1 MVPTSHLV
9 AFAAVSAVLVAV
21 PGPSVAF
28 TISRA
33 LSRGRAVAL
42 LNVAGNAVGVAAQV
56 LAVAFGLG
64 AVVERSAEAF
74 TVVKLAGATYLVY
87 LGVQAIRH
95 RHSLSEALAGPVSP
109 LSAARALRDGAIVG
123 ATNPKTIAF
132 FVVALPQFAVPS
144 SGHLALQLITLGLIF
159 PAIAVVLDSVWALA
173 AGTARRWLT
182 NSPRRLA
189 AIGGTSGLV
198 MIGLGV
204 GLAATGRKD

>member
-1 MVPTSHLV
+1 MVPVSHLA
-9 AFAAVSAVLVAV
+9 AFAAVSAVIVAV

-74 TVVKLAGATYLVY
+74 TVVKLAGAAYLVY

-144 SGHLALQLITLGLIF
+144 SGHLALQLLTLGMVF

-173 AGTARRWLT
+173 AGTARQWLA

-204 GLAATGRKD
+204 GLAATGRKN